1 MSVPDRT
8 SDDRAVR
15 TYVLVV
21 ICEASVIAGLWI
33 LQRVF
38 A

>member
-8 SDDRAVR
+8 SEDRAAR

-21 ICEASVIAGLWI
+21 ICEAAVITGLWI